1 MSDPAFLTDGPADA
15 TDRLVLAHG
24 AGAPMDHPTMET
36 IAAGVAAAGIRV
48 VRFEF
53 PYMRQRRSGGPRR
66 PPDRQAVL
74 LDTWHEV
81 IDALGGARNLVIGG
95 RSMGGR
101 MASLIA
107 DAVRAR
113 GLVCLGY
120 PFHPP
125 GKPEKLRTEHLAAL
139 RTPTLIVQG
148 ERDAFGSKAEVRAY
162 DLSDAIRIHWLID
175 GDHSF
180 VPRKKSGHT
189 TAGHLAAAAAVTA
202 GFIQSLDHAPPD

>member
-1 MSDPAFLTDGPADA
+1 MLELLVNGPPDAPDGF
-15 TDRLVLAHG
+15 VLAHG
-24 AGAPMDHPTMET
+24 AGAPMDSPTMET
-36 IAAGVAAAGIRV
+36 IATGVAATGIRV

-53 PYMRQRRSGGPRR
+53 PYMRQRRSGGRRR

-74 LDTWHEV
+74 LETWHEV
-81 IDALGGARNLVIGG
+81 IDSLGGAESLVIGG

-107 DAVRAR
+107 DAVGAK
-113 GLVCLGY
+113 GVVCLGY

-125 GKPEKLRTEHLAAL
+125 GKPEKLRTEHLAAV

-148 ERDAFGSKAEVRAY
+148 ERDAFGSKAEVGGY
-162 DLSDAIRIHWLID
+162 DLSDAIRVHWLPD

-180 VPRKKSGHT
+180 VPRKRSGHT
-189 TAGHLAAAAAVTA
+189 TDGHLAAAASVTA
-202 GFIQSLDHAPPD
+202 DFIRSLNHAPPD

>member
-1 MSDPAFLTDGPADA
+1 MTEPEFLVNGPANA
-15 TDRLVLAHG
+15 PDRFVLAHG
-24 AGAPMDHPTMET
+24 AGAPMDSPTMED
-36 IAAGVAAAGIRV
+36 IATGVAAAGIRV
-48 VRFEF
+48 FRFEF
-53 PYMRQRRSGGPRR
+53 PYMRQRRSGGRRR

-74 LDTWHEV
+74 LETWREV
-81 IDALGGARNLVIGG
+81 IDALGGAESLVIGG

-107 DAVRAR
+107 DTVGAR

-148 ERDAFGSKAEVRAY
+148 GRDAFGSKAEVDGY
-162 DLSDAIRIHWLID
+162 GLSDAIRIHWLAD

-189 TAGHLAAAAAVTA
+189 TAGHLADAAAVTA
-202 GFIQSLDHAPPD
+202 EFIQSLGVSESC

>member
-1 MSDPAFLTDGPADA
+1 MSELSFLTDGPADA
-15 TDRLVLAHG
+15 TDRFVLAHG
-24 AGAPMDHPTMET
+24 AGAPMDSPTMEA
-36 IAAGVAAAGIRV
+36 IATGVAAAGIRV

-53 PYMRQRRSGGPRR
+53 PYMRQRRSGGRRR

-74 LDTWHEV
+74 LETWHAV
-81 IDALGGARNLVIGG
+81 IDSLGGAESLVIGG

-107 DAVRAR
+107 DAVGAL

-125 GKPEKLRTEHLAAL
+125 GKPEKLRTEHLAGL

-148 ERDAFGSKAEVRAY
+148 ERDAFGSKAEVGGY
-162 DLSDAIRIHWLID
+162 VLSDAIRIHWLAD

-189 TAGHLAAAAAVTA
+189 ADCHLAEAATVTA
-202 GFIQSLDHAPPD
+202 KFIRSLTHATRG

>member
-1 MSDPAFLTDGPADA
+1 MLVNGPPDA
-15 TDRLVLAHG
+15 PDRFVLAHG
-24 AGAPMDHPTMET
+24 AGSPMDSPTMEA
-36 IAAGVAAAGIRV
+36 IATGVAAAGIRV

-53 PYMRQRRSGGPRR
+53 PYMRQRRTGGRRR
-66 PPDRQAVL
+66 PPDRQAAL
-74 LDTWHEV
+74 LETWHEV
-81 IDALGGARNLVIGG
+81 IDALGGAESLVIGG

-107 DAVRAR
+107 DAVDAR

-125 GKPEKLRTEHLAAL
+125 GKPERLRTGHLAAL

-148 ERDAFGSKAEVRAY
+148 ERDAFGSTAEVDGY
-162 DLSDAIRIHWLID
+162 DLSDAIRVHWLAD

-180 VPRKKSGHT
+180 VPRKRSGHT
-189 TAGHLAAAAAVTA
+189 TAGHLAAASAVTA
-202 GFIQSLDHAPPD
+202 EFIRSLDRAPSG

>member
-1 MSDPAFLTDGPADA
+1 MSELSFLTDGPADA
-15 TDRLVLAHG
+15 TDRFVLAHG
-24 AGAPMDHPTMET
+24 AGSPMDSPTMEA
-36 IAAGVAAAGIRV
+36 IATGVAAAGIRV

-53 PYMRQRRSGGPRR
+53 PYMRQRRAGGSRR

-74 LDTWHEV
+74 LETWHEV
-81 IDALGGARNLVIGG
+81 IDALGRAENLVIGG

-107 DAVRAR
+107 DAVGAR

-125 GKPEKLRTEHLAAL
+125 GKPEKLRTEHLAGL

-148 ERDAFGSKAEVRAY
+148 ERDAFGSTDEVNGY
-162 DLSDAIRIHWLID
+162 DLSDAIRVHWLAD

-189 TAGHLAAAAAVTA
+189 TAGHIAEAAAVTA
-202 GFIQSLDHAPPD
+202 GFIRELGVTLPG